1 MGLFENVLKTYSI
14 EWCIS
19 IFSIKVPY
27 LRGTPVHPTFRHQY
41 LLGKA
46 PCLKSGYMV
55 SGYKPNRNGHTPFK
69 FNMEPNNGHIHHGKI
84 IFGAGDW
91 GN

>member
-14 EWCIS
+14 EWCM
-19 IFSIKVPY
+19 
-27 LRGTPVHPTFRHQY
+27 VHPTFRHQY